1 MLSVTITEKDGPSTT
16 TTFDKTEVL
25 IGRVKGNDVVLPK
38 TNVSKRHSRIVVKDG
53 KVILVD
59 LKSTNGTFV
68 NGRKIT
74 APHMMQEGD
83 KVFIGDFTIEVQEVA
98 PAAGPSPV
106 AMGHPGM
113 PSFGAV
119 PSVASLPSIGS
130 PHAHEPMMANPM
142 PEAGPAGHSM
152 PNYGRPQ
159 HSAPSGVGPQMGAS
173 PSMVPP
179 PSPGLAGPGLV
190 GPGLSG
196 MPSLGLGGGAASSPM
211 GPAGSQGMGP
221 GQNAQVHMGPSNA
234 GPSLGLNVNAPGPN
248 PGHGQASPAS
258 IAMGPSLGAG
268 PAARHPSSQTIAPI
282 NQHVGAEAISKPS
295 SLNAAPTEGV
305 IEKAL
310 RPSNAASVERNLGQS
325 SARAVQGV
333 AHKQQD
339 LGSASLPEDIVVD
352 DARSAESEGRIKAA
366 RLIMDIYLSQHD
378 FQDIVSQAYPPEAA
392 LQDSCY
398 NKLVEIVNQNR
409 GNIGNVDVDVLL
421 DLLLKEACGLGAI
434 DSLIDDE
441 NVSDFVVYNA
451 ETIVS
456 ERNGRR
462 EISDQQFTSAD
473 TLYLAAQRLLSF
485 QNQGTQVSAINEIRL
500 GDGTQIEIVLPPVSV
515 SSTYVVVRKTSRK
528 FSTLA
533 TLSQKETLSPEMM
546 KFLLLAIKA
555 RRNILVVGAQGS
567 GRTSILNA
575 LGSEIPD
582 GERIVTVENSAMM
595 LIPQLYVLSLEAQN
609 SSYQHGNELSALI
622 RQASRL
628 RAERVLVDSLQSSKD
643 VTAFLGVIYAGAQ
656 GSMAAM
662 SGLSA
667 SEGFNN
673 FLRIAANDSSS
684 TLKAGVAGAID
695 LVVATRA
702 FTDSRRRIVE
712 ISEVVTLD
720 NGSLT
725 LVPIFEWVE
734 TGMGSAASGGGRFK
748 ACGNIPRFYKELE
761 RGGVSLDP
769 TIFNV

>member
-53 KVILVD
+53 KIILVD

-83 KVFIGDFTIEVQEVA
+83 KVFIGDFTIEVQEIASA
-98 PAAGPSPV
+98 PGPSLLGV
-106 AMGHPGM
+106 GHHGV

-119 PSVASLPSIGS
+119 PSAASLPSIGGPS
-130 PHAHEPMMANPM
+130 AHDQMMGNMTEGGA
-142 PEAGPAGHSM
+142 AGQGMS
-152 PNYGRPQ
+152 NYRQQ
-159 HSAPSGVGPQMGAS
+159 HPGSAGVGPQMGVS
-173 PSMVPP
+173 PSMAPP
-179 PSPGLAGPGLV
+179 PSPGPAGP
-190 GPGLSG
+190 
-196 MPSLGLGGGAASSPM
+196 MPSLGVGGASAP
-211 GPAGSQGMGP
+211 MGP
-221 GQNAQVHMGPSNA
+221 GQNAPAHHGANLAPSLSGGGNVA
-234 GPSLGLNVNAPGPN
+234 GPAAT
-248 PGHGQASPAS
+248 QASS
-258 IAMGPSLGAG
+258 GRLGMGPSLAS
-268 PAARHPSSQTIAPI
+268 ASVSRHPSSQTVAPI
-282 NQHVGAEAISKPS
+282 NQHVGGEPISKPGAMG
-295 SLNAAPTEGV
+295 LGAGDGV
-305 IEKAL
+305 IDKSL
-310 RPSNAASVERNLGQS
+310 RPSSAVSADRKLGQAS
-325 SARAVQGV
+325 GRVAQGLSA
-333 AHKQQD
+333 KQV
-339 LGSASLPEDIVVD
+339 LASASLPEEIVVD
-352 DARSAESEGRIKAA
+352 DARSAESENLIKAA
-366 RLIMDIYLSQHD
+366 RLIMDIYLSQQD
-378 FQDIVSQAYPPEAA
+378 FQSVVSQAYPPEAE
-392 LQDSCY
+392 LQDACY
-398 NKLVEIVNQNR
+398 NKLVDIVNQNR
-409 GNIGNVDVDVLL
+409 PNIGSVDVDVLL

-441 NVSDFVVYNA
+441 NVSDFTVYNA
-451 ETIVS
+451 ETIVT
-456 ERNGRR
+456 EREGRR
-462 EISDQQFTSAD
+462 EISAQQFTSAD

-485 QNQGTQVSAINEIRL
+485 QSHANQNTAIHEIRL

-533 TLSQKETLSPEMM
+533 TLSQHETLSSDMM

-575 LGSEIPD
+575 LGTEIPD
-582 GERIVTVENSAMM
+582 GERIVTVEESAMM

-609 SSYQHGNELSALI
+609 PAYQAANDLSALI
-622 RQASRL
+622 RQAVRL

-643 VTAFLGVIYAGAQ
+643 VTAFLGAIYAGAQ

-662 SGLSA
+662 AGLSA

-673 FLRIAANDSSS
+673 FLRIAADDNRSVPKSGIAS
-684 TLKAGVAGAID
+684 VID

-720 NGSLT
+720 DGSLA
-725 LVPIFEWVE
+725 LVPLFEWVDA
-734 TGMGSAASGGGRFK
+734 GMGKAATGGGEFK
-748 ACGNIPRFYKELE
+748 ACGNVPRFYKELE

-769 TIFNV
+769 TIFNA